1 MIDRR
6 FDANHPQSLASKK
19 VFPKKLSMGFHRH
32 INPAELGNVPSSLL
46 EKNEAET
53 NYEIH
58 KNKDFQKG
66 EEATCAVFVDHR
78 QLLPFEER
86 HHVQDGPGDGGV
98 LGVEVDEERVLVV
111 HGRVLPAGLYVRDLQ
126 GVADGLDGTDRR
138 AVGGTEHC
146 DHAESQLVTHCSGR
160 GNRSCA

>member
-1 MIDRR
+1 MPII
-6 FDANHPQSLASKK
+6 LK
-19 VFPKKLSMGFHRH
+19 VLPPKNSFQKTFYGLFHRH
-32 INPAELGNVPSSLL
+32 INPAELGNVPSSPL
-46 EKNEAET
+46 EKNEVET
-53 NYEIH
+53 KIH
-58 KNKDFQKG
+58 KNKDFEKG

-126 GVADGLDGTDRR
+126 GVADGLDGADRR

-146 DHAESQLVTHCSGR
+146 DHAESQLVTHCSRR